1 MNATFDITNVVYKN
15 GKFLFHGIQ
24 DSKTLGVAKED
35 DFTSNALKGVVVS
48 LDIN

>member
-1 MNATFDITNVVYKN
+1 MTMDITNVVFKN

-24 DSKTLGVAKED
+24 DSKTLGMNKDGDV
-35 DFTSNALKGVVVS
+35 TQTALKGVVVS